1 MNKEKLAPFAK
12 GGRSVD
18 RNPGTRVKRPK
29 MLPEATLFVAELIGE
44 DGKGKGGLAGFLTRM
59 AKKNPQSFAALLSRV
74 PPRTALATVPTQVPR
89 TVEEI
94 RAELRRRG
102 GSPQT
107 LRAMAR
113 RWEED
118 EARDAD
124 SDGT

>member
-1 MNKEKLAPFAK
+1 MNKEKLTPFEK
-12 GGRSVD
+12 GGKTVD
-18 RNPGTRVKRPK
+18 RNPGTRIKTPK

-44 DGKGKGGLAGFLTRM
+44 DGKGRGGLAGFLTRM

-74 PPRTALATVPTQVPR
+74 PPRTALATVPKQVPR
-89 TVEEI
+89 TVKEI
-94 RAELRRRG
+94 QAELRQRG
-102 GSPQT
+102 QSPET